1 MTKKGLYML
10 SVVACASGYVWLA
23 ASSMHTRKK
32 ECGEDAY
39 LSSFSIFLV
48 LRVVLHGLS

>member
-23 ASSMHTRKK
+23 ASSCMQKK
-32 ECGEDAY
+32 ECGEGAY

>member
-10 SVVACASGYVWLA
+10 SVVACAAVYGLLLRPC
-23 ASSMHTRKK
+23 MQKK

>member
-10 SVVACASGYVWLA
+10 SVVAVLPGMYGLLLRPC
-23 ASSMHTRKK
+23 MQKK